1 MLPIPGTR
9 RISYL
14 EGNVGAVGVQL
25 DAAEI
30 ATLDQLFDPERVAG
44 APYPDA
50 GFVGIESR

>member
-14 EGNVGAVGVQL
+14 ESNVGAVGVQL
-25 DAAEI
+25 DTEEI
-30 ATLDQLFDPERVAG
+30 AALDQLFDPERVAR
-44 APYPDA
+44 ARYPDA

>member
-14 EGNVGAVGVQL
+14 ESNVGAVGVQL

-30 ATLDQLFDPERVAG
+30 AALDQLFNPERVAG
-44 APYPDA
+44 ARYPDA